1 MRALAGYG
9 DIMIEVRQCSMLV
22 QRSLK
27 SRSAEFFE
35 STRTRLIRM
44 RALTLQRCLMA
55 QSRCSKPLVFG
66 QETALKLM
74 CVEVPSE
81 IDTDEITVVVPRPSD
96 RPRLEGVRAM
106 VWSHELPTTTI
117 DGITCVAPSMVWIM
131 CARKAGLREMVL
143 LGDALMR
150 RDTELKWYSIGQ
162 LKSEF
167 VNFIQAA
174 GVGDRSRFQTCA
186 QALKLVRENTD
197 SFPETLLRLTLMQH
211 GLPCPQVNY
220 CLELSSGIESR
231 GEQLFLDL
239 AYPQARVAVEYD
251 GQQHA
256 WQWNHDRRRLKTIGD
271 AHWAHVAVRGED
283 LRSEESRS
291 ELTASVVDRL
301 ECQLGRRIRLGKFL
315 SLPRLAAA
323 DRRLGSDLL

>member
-1 MRALAGYG
+1 
-9 DIMIEVRQCSMLV
+9 
-22 QRSLK
+22 
-27 SRSAEFFE
+27 
-35 STRTRLIRM
+35 
-44 RALTLQRCLMA
+44 
-55 QSRCSKPLVFG
+55 
-66 QETALKLM
+66 
-74 CVEVPSE
+74 
-81 IDTDEITVVVPRPSD
+81 
-96 RPRLEGVRAM
+96 
-106 VWSHELPTTTI
+106 
-117 DGITCVAPSMVWIM
+117 
-131 CARKAGLREMVL
+131 
-143 LGDALMR
+143 MR

-323 DRRLGSDLL
+323 DRRLGSDLH